1 MPDLDS
7 SAAGWIGGVVVVVS
21 GGGGA
26 GRARPGSATL
36 EIYACTSFDLNK
48 ALQGNGASRASE
60 LEAD

>member
-7 SAAGWIGGVVVVVS
+7 SAAGWIDGVVVVS